1 MAARILVV
9 EDDADINE
17 IISAQLARRGHSCV
31 QAFSGSEALMRL
43 DCRGETLPYDL
54 VISDLMLPGATGEQ
68 LIDTVRRAD
77 PDLPVIVISARTST
91 ADRVELLRLGADD
104 YLTKP
109 FDLDEL
115 AARVEVQLRHR
126 SKRHRPQEPA
136 DGAPRSEHGGALAFR
151 DWMLD
156 PSSRAFSVAG
166 SPVQLT
172 RIEFNLLETLMR
184 QPRRAFSKQ
193 ELFEAAWGEPYAGD
207 DNTVTVH
214 VSNIRAKLKASGTDA
229 YIKTIWGIGFKLDE
243 GER

>member
-17 IISAQLARRGHSCV
+17 IISARLARHGHSCM

-54 VISDLMLPGATGEQ
+54 VICDLMLPGATGEQ

-126 SKRHRPQEPA
+126 SKCHRSQEA
-136 DGAPRSEHGGALAFR
+136 GDGAARGERGSALAFR

-184 QPRRAFSKQ
+184 QPKRAFSKQ

-214 VSNIRAKLKASGTDA
+214 VSNIRAKLKVSGTDS

-243 GER
+243 GEH

>member
-17 IISAQLARRGHSCV
+17 IISAQLARHGHSCV

-54 VISDLMLPGATGEQ
+54 VICDLMLPGATGEQ

-115 AARVEVQLRHR
+115 TARVEVQLRHR
-126 SKRHRPQEPA
+126 SKRHLPQEA
-136 DGAPRSEHGGALAFR
+136 GDGAPRGRSGGALAFR
-151 DWMLD
+151 DWVLD
-156 PSSRAFSVAG
+156 PASRTFSVAG

-184 QPRRAFSKQ
+184 QPKRAFSKQ
-193 ELFEAAWGEPYAGD
+193 DLFEAAWGEPYAGD

-214 VSNIRAKLKASGTDA
+214 VSNIRAKLKASGTGA

-243 GER
+243 GGN

>member
-17 IISAQLARRGHSCV
+17 IISVRLARHGHSCV

-43 DCRGETLPYDL
+43 DGRGEALPYDL
-54 VISDLMLPGATGEQ
+54 VICDLMLPGATGERI
-68 LIDTVRRAD
+68 IDTVRQAD

-126 SKRHRPQEPA
+126 SKHLRPQENY
-136 DGAPRSEHGGALAFR
+136 DEAPHGEAGGALVFR
-151 DWMLD
+151 DWTLD
-156 PSSRAFSVAG
+156 PSSRTFLVTG

-172 RIEFNLLETLMR
+172 RIEFNLLEALMR
-184 QPRRAFSKQ
+184 QPKRAFSKQ
-193 ELFEAAWGEPYAGD
+193 DLFEAAWGEPFAGD
-207 DNTVTVH
+207 DSTVTVH
-214 VSNIRAKLKASGTDA
+214 ISNIRAKLKASGTDA

>member
-17 IISAQLARRGHSCV
+17 IISVQLGRHGHSCV

-43 DCRGETLPYDL
+43 DANAAALPYDL
-54 VISDLMLPGATGEQ
+54 VICDLMLPGATGEQ
-68 LIDTVRRAD
+68 LIDTVRQAD

-126 SKRHRPQEPA
+126 SKHHRPQET
-136 DGAPRSEHGGALAFR
+136 GAEAPHGEAGGALAFR

-156 PSSRAFSVAG
+156 PSSRSFSVAG

-184 QPRRAFSKQ
+184 QPKRAFSKQ
-193 ELFEAAWGEPYAGD
+193 DLFEAAWGEPFAGD

-214 VSNIRAKLKASGTDA
+214 ISNIRAKLKASGTDA